1 MKILHLI
8 FSLEVGGSESMMVDI
23 ANKQAINDDVYVYIV
38 NFAYNQILLNSFDK
52 KIKIHLFNRK
62 EGSKNPLKIIEI
74 NSAILKLR
82 PDIIHCHDSDINKI
96 LFIHSFIKTLL
107 TIHAI
112 DLPLVRVSKFNKVI
126 AISSAVKE
134 HLLGKGVKNVSVN
147 YNGIDTS
154 AIQYKREQ
162 ANNKVFRIIQV
173 SRLNHSIKGQ
183 HILLEALSQLIKI
196 HNITN
201 FHIDFIGEGE
211 SLSFLKDLVSKY
223 KLDDKVTFL
232 GIKDRS
238 FIYSNL
244 KEYDLL
250 VQPSIIEG
258 FGLTVAEGMAAK
270 IPVLVSANDGPMEI
284 IQNGKYGF
292 YFKKEDANDCA
303 NQIKDIMS
311 STEKVSQITE
321 SAYQYCL
328 SNFDINKTAENYC
341 KEYQNTVNE
350 IESIYE

>member
-8 FSLEVGGSESMMVDI
+8 FSLNIGGSESMMVDI
-23 ANKQAINDDVYVYIV
+23 ANRQIIHNDVYVYIV
-38 NFAYNQILLNSFDK
+38 NSMYNKILLNSLNK

-74 NSAILKLR
+74 NSAILKIK

-96 LFIHSFIKTLL
+96 LFIHPFIKTLL
-107 TIHAI
+107 TVHAI
-112 DLPLVRVSKFNKVI
+112 DLPLVRAAKFNKII
-126 AISSAVKE
+126 AISSAVKKY
-134 HLLGKGVKNVSVN
+134 LLGIGLKNISVN

-154 AIQYKREQ
+154 AIQYKKAQ
-162 ANNKVFRIIQV
+162 INNEVFRIIQV
-173 SRLNHSIKGQ
+173 SRLNHIIKGQ
-183 HILLEALSQLIKI
+183 HILLEALSLLIKI
-196 HNITN
+196 HKITN
-201 FHIDFIGEGE
+201 FHVDFVGEGQ
-211 SLSFLKDLVSKY
+211 SLSFLEKSVTKYELENKVS
-223 KLDDKVTFL
+223 FL

-244 KEYDLL
+244 RNYDLL

-292 YFKKEDANDCA
+292 YFKKGDASDCA
-303 NQIKDIMS
+303 NQIIDIIS
-311 STEKVSQITE
+311 STEKTKQITE
-321 SAYQYCL
+321 KAYQYCL
-328 SNFDINKTAENYC
+328 SNFDINETAENYC
-341 KEYQNTVNE
+341 KEYQNVISTNRKH
-350 IESIYE
+350 I